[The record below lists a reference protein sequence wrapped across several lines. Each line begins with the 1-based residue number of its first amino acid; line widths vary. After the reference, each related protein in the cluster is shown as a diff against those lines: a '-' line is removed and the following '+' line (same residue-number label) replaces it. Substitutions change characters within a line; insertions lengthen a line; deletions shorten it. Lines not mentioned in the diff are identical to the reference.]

1 MTTGVPSGELAEL
14 RASVQS
20 LVGQVAAT
28 AAIVERVE
36 RTLGQMESARS
47 AARGES
53 TAAHAAIEERV
64 SGIERSVDE
73 RLESL
78 EKLVARLI
86 DDQAARDRRLGRLGK
101 IVIGAATVFGIV
113 VGAVTSIADHIR
125 P

>member
-1 MTTGVPSGELAEL
+1 MTGSGELAEL
-14 RASVQS
+14 RQSVQT
-20 LVGQVAAT
+20 LVAQVAAT

-47 AARGES
+47 TARGES

-64 SGIERSVDE
+64 SGIEKSVDD
-73 RLESL
+73 RL
-78 EKLVARLI
+78 EKLERLVAQLI
-86 DDQAARDRRLGRLGK
+86 DDQAARDKRLGRLGK

-113 VGAVTSIADHIR
+113 VGAVFTIVDHLR

>member
-1 MTTGVPSGELAEL
+1 MTGSGELAEL
-14 RASVQS
+14 RQSVQT
-20 LVGQVAAT
+20 LVAQVAAT

-36 RTLGQMESARS
+36 RTLGQMESSRS

-64 SGIERSVDE
+64 SGIEKSVDE
-73 RLESL
+73 RLEKL
-78 EKLVARLI
+78 ELLVARLI
-86 DDQAARDRRLGRLGK
+86 DDQAARDKRLGRLGK

-113 VGAVTSIADHIR
+113 VGAVFTIVDHLR

>member
-1 MTTGVPSGELAEL
+1 MTGSGELAEL
-14 RASVQS
+14 RQSVQT
-20 LVGQVAAT
+20 LVAHVAAT

-64 SGIERSVDE
+64 SGIEKSVDD
-73 RLESL
+73 RLERR
-78 EKLVARLI
+78 VAQLI
-86 DDQAARDRRLGRLGK
+86 DDQAAHAKRLGRLGK

-113 VGAVTSIADHIR
+113 VGAVFTIVDHLR

>member
-1 MTTGVPSGELAEL
+1 MTGSGELAEL
-14 RASVQS
+14 RQSVQT
-20 LVGQVAAT
+20 LVAQVAAT

-64 SGIERSVDE
+64 SGIEKSVDD
-73 RLESL
+73 RL
-78 EKLVARLI
+78 EKLERLVAQLI
-86 DDQAARDRRLGRLGK
+86 DDQAARDKRLGRLGK

-113 VGAVTSIADHIR
+113 VGAVFTIVDHLR

>member
-1 MTTGVPSGELAEL
+1 MTGSGELAEL
-14 RASVQS
+14 RQSVQT
-20 LVGQVAAT
+20 LVAQVAAT

-64 SGIERSVDE
+64 SGIEKSVDD
-73 RLESL
+73 RL
-78 EKLVARLI
+78 EKLERLVAQLI
-86 DDQAARDRRLGRLGK
+86 DDQAAHDKRLGRLGK

-113 VGAVTSIADHIR
+113 VGAVFTIVDHLR